1 MIMQIERFGAGLGV
15 VLFAAPLGCLDP
27 TEALVEISTDACA
40 DLHSTGITAGLVGD
54 IETAPYGTTTSVCEG
69 QGEIGSI
76 VLLPPEGEREAPFA
90 FKVVGSL
97 GLPVAETCKAPEY
110 GPRCIVAR
118 RAMRFVPHNPFRIP
132 VHLSQ
137 ACAGVLCPEA
147 QTCVDGT
154 CRSATVDPV
163 DCESDADCGPVAGIP
178 PPWQKHLGGPGFQM
192 ARHLALGGDGT
203 LVLTG
208 HFDGSINLGGS
219 SPRTSKGG
227 KDVFIASYSQGGH
240 HRWSA
245 SFGAEE
251 DEDVTRAA
259 IDAEG
264 SIYVLAQFRGK
275 VNFGGGPLVSAGSS
289 DIAILKFKTFGQ
301 LEWSVRF
308 GGPLADA
315 PGAIAVGADGTIYVT
330 GNFSDFA
337 GTGSTTIS
345 ANGPADAFI
354 LSLTPAGK
362 VRWAKVIGGP
372 GDDGGTGV
380 GVDAAGNVYVAGY
393 FEDAVDFGLPAP
405 AMPSQAQGS
414 DAFVNSYDAQGG
426 LRWVRTLSGGGT
438 DRVHDLAV
446 RGDRVAI
453 AGRITNDTLIGG
465 QAFNTFQRLG
475 LVAAFDTNGALAWGQ
490 TFGGENNGTGQN
502 VAIAEDETVVV
513 SGDIGVGSV
522 FGKNAGLATGHL
534 HPFVGIVEPDGKPRW
549 AKVFPSSNYATAT
562 GVAAPAHGHALI
574 AGWFDG
580 ELKVGA
586 EKMKSEGIADGF
598 LLRVAPP

>member
-1 MIMQIERFGAGLGV
+1 MVIQFGRFGAGLGA

-27 TEALVEISTDACA
+27 TEALVEISTDSCA
-40 DLHSTGITAGLVGD
+40 DLHSTGITAGLVGA
-54 IETAPYGTTTSVCEG
+54 IETAPYGTTTSVCDG
-69 QGEIGSI
+69 KGEIGTI

-97 GLPVAETCKAPEY
+97 GLPVAETCKGPEY

-154 CRSATVDPV
+154 CRSATVDPT
-163 DCESDADCGPVAGIP
+163 DCEGDVDCGPVAGIP
-178 PPWQKHLGGPGFQM
+178 APWQKPIGGPGFQM
-192 ARHLALGGDGT
+192 ARHLALGHDGT

-219 SPRTSKGG
+219 SPETSEGG
-227 KDVFIASYSQGGH
+227 KDIFVASYSQGGH

-245 SFGAEE
+245 SFGGKG
-251 DEDVTRAA
+251 DEDVTRVA

-264 SIYVLAQFRGK
+264 SVYVLAQFQNT

-289 DIAILKFKTFGQ
+289 DIAVLKFKNFGQ
-301 LEWSVRF
+301 LEWSIRF
-308 GGPLADA
+308 GGPLGET

-330 GNFSDFA
+330 GLFSDSA
-337 GTGSTTIS
+337 AIGSTTIS
-345 ANGPADAFI
+345 AAGLTDAFV
-354 LSLTPAGK
+354 LSLTPAGML
-362 VRWAKVIGGP
+362 RWAKAIGGP
-372 GDDGGTGV
+372 GSDGGTGV

-393 FEDAVDFGLPAP
+393 FENTVDFGLPPP
-405 AMPSQAQGS
+405 AMPSTADGS
-414 DAFVNSYDAQGG
+414 DAFVLSYDAKGG
-426 LRWVRTLSGGGT
+426 LRWMTSISGGAT
-438 DRVHDLAV
+438 DRVNDLAV

-453 AGRITNDTLIGG
+453 AGRITSHPKIGG
-465 QAFNTFQRLG
+465 QVFDASGKRG
-475 LVAAFDTNGALAWGQ
+475 VVAAFDTKGKLAWGQ
-490 TFGGENNGTGQN
+490 TFGGDKDGTGEN

-513 SGDIGVGSV
+513 SGDIGSGSV
-522 FGKNAGLATGHL
+522 FGKHAAAATGSL
-534 HPFVGIVEPDGKPRW
+534 HPFVAIVERDGKPRW
-549 AKVFPSSNYATAT
+549 SKVFPSSKIATAT
-562 GVAAPAHGHALI
+562 GVAAPAHGFALI

-580 ELKVGA
+580 VLDVGT
-586 EKMKSEGIADGF
+586 KKLKSEGVADGF